1 MLVPAFPPECIID
14 IKVLL
19 VQKTYIISRRIEWAI
34 LTIEPCTL
42 CLFPNIPY
50 FSLLLLLLVLLL
62 LLLLF
67 FF

>member
-50 FSLLLLLLVLLL
+50 FSLLLLLV
-62 LLLLF
+62 LLLF
-67 FF
+67 FFFFF